1 MIGLRGSESS
11 LIQKGDLIET
21 GESVLDPKNLEMME
35 QMLKDQGLW
44 IEKDTQ
50 YKNLTD
56 QIKNIK
62 Y

>member
-1 MIGLRGSESS
+1 
-11 LIQKGDLIET
+11 
-21 GESVLDPKNLEMME
+21 ME

-56 QIKNIK
+56 QIKNFKI
-62 Y
+62 